1 MRRLKKIGVALFVI
15 YMSIAAL
22 LYTLQE
28 KFIFLPRQLEQ
39 GYPYSFDE
47 PFEEFFLEAKD
58 GAKLNALHFRRTAPQ
73 GVLLYFHGNAGD
85 LSRWGEIAIYFVK
98 KNYDVIIMDYRTYG
112 KSSGDLSEEGLFSDA
127 QLFYEYALKSYEER
141 DIIVYGRSLGAA
153 IATELAS
160 NRNPKK
166 LILETPFYNLIDVA
180 QNRFPWLPIKQLL
193 KYRFESNRYI
203 KKVGCPVS
211 IFHGT
216 EDSVVPYESGQ
227 KLFDAIEHGQKR
239 WYRIENGEHNNLI
252 EFSTFHEGIH
262 TELNQTD

>member
-1 MRRLKKIGVALFVI
+1 MRRSKKIGLALVLI

-28 KFIFLPRQLEQ
+28 KFIFLPSQLEQ
-39 GYPYSFDE
+39 EYTYSFDE
-47 PFEEFFLEAKD
+47 PFEEFFLEAED
-58 GAKLNALHFRRTAPQ
+58 GAKLNALHFKRQVPH

-85 LSRWGEIAIYFVK
+85 LSRWGEIATYFVK

-112 KSSGDLSEEGLFSDA
+112 KSSGNLSEEGLFSDA
-127 QLFYEYALKSYEER
+127 DLFYEYALKSYDEK

-153 IATELAS
+153 IATQLAS
-160 NRNPKK
+160 KRNPKK
-166 LILETPFYNLIDVA
+166 LLLETPFFNLTNLA
-180 QNRFPWLPIKQLL
+180 QDRFPWLPLKHLL
-193 KYRFESNRYI
+193 KYRFESNKYI
-203 KKVGCPVS
+203 KNVRCPVS

-227 KLFDAIEHGQKR
+227 KLFDIIENEQKRFYRIEHGD
-239 WYRIENGEHNNLI
+239 HNDLI
-252 EFSTFHEGIH
+252 EFSAFHEGIH